1 MDDAQRD
8 AALREVKRLRK
19 MAADLAGQAEGLEEL
34 LAAEPEA
41 AAAVDYAIGQ
51 SSPLSAAVVGYAIG
65 QSPAEGVA
73 AVDYAGGQSPA
84 EGAAAVD
91 YAVGQS
97 PLPEGAAAGRQGGKE
112 AVDWGSLAGRDLT
125 DAVALGRKAEELLA
139 EIVRVYS
146 GFDRVRA
153 IAVGQLA
160 WEARVYVL
168 TEATEF
174 YDGELMGSLI
184 DAEYDLH
191 RRFEPLRLSV
201 DYAAVGCPEGS
212 ETGYCGASLIWR
224 RGDGDGE

>member
-1 MDDAQRD
+1 M
-8 AALREVKRLRK
+8 REVKRLRK

-34 LAAEPEA
+34 LAAEPA
-41 AAAVDYAIGQ
+41 AG
-51 SSPLSAAVVGYAIG
+51 
-65 QSPAEGVA
+65 A
-73 AVDYAGGQSPA
+73 AVDYAGGQSAAA
-84 EGAAAVD
+84 EG
-91 YAVGQS
+91 G
-97 PLPEGAAAGRQGGKE
+97 AAGRQEGKR

-125 DAVALGRKAEELLA
+125 DAIALGRKAEELLA
-139 EIVRVYS
+139 EIVRVYI

-153 IAVGQLA
+153 IAVGQSG

-224 RGDGDGE
+224 RRDGDGE

>member
-19 MAADLAGQAEGLEEL
+19 MAADLAGQAESLEQL
-34 LAAEPEA
+34 LTADP
-41 AAAVDYAIGQ
+41 
-51 SSPLSAAVVGYAIG
+51 
-65 QSPAEGVA
+65 
-73 AVDYAGGQSPA
+73 

-91 YAVGQS
+91 YASCQS
-97 PLPEGAAAGRQGGKE
+97 PLEGAAAAVDYASGQSPPEGVSAVWQDGKK

-139 EIVRVYS
+139 EIARVYS

-153 IAVGQLA
+153 IAVGQSA
-160 WEARVYVL
+160 WEVRVYVL
-168 TEATEF
+168 TAATEF

-191 RRFEPLRLSV
+191 RQFEPLRLSV

-224 RGDGDGE
+224 RGDGEGE

>member
-19 MAADLAGQAEGLEEL
+19 MAADLAGQAESLEEL

-51 SSPLSAAVVGYAIG
+51 SPAA
-65 QSPAEGVA
+65 
-73 AVDYAGGQSPA
+73 
-84 EGAAAVD
+84 GAAAVVD
-91 YAVGQS
+91 YAIGRS
-97 PLPEGAAAGRQGGKE
+97 PLPETVAAGCQEGKK

-153 IAVGQLA
+153 IAVGQYA
-160 WEARVYVL
+160 WEVRVYVL
-168 TEATEF
+168 TAATEF

-212 ETGYCGASLIWR
+212 ENGYCGASLIWR
-224 RGDGDGE
+224 RGDGEGE

>member
-19 MAADLAGQAEGLEEL
+19 MAADLSGQAESLEEL
-34 LAAEPEA
+34 LAADPEA
-41 AAAVDYAIGQ
+41 AAAVD
-51 SSPLSAAVVGYAIG
+51 SAIG
-65 QSPAEGVA
+65 QSPPQEGGA
-73 AVDYAGGQSPA
+73 AVWQ
-84 EGAAAVD
+84 EG
-91 YAVGQS
+91 
-97 PLPEGAAAGRQGGKE
+97 KK

-168 TEATEF
+168 VEMDDHYDDDLIGILLEAEDCLHTKFDPLCLYMHYPPVSEEIF
-174 YDGELMGSLI
+174 
-184 DAEYDLH
+184 AEKKY
-191 RRFEPLRLSV
+191 
-201 DYAAVGCPEGS
+201 
-212 ETGYCGASLIWR
+212 GAGTIIWR
-224 RGDGDGE
+224 RGVGESE

>member
-8 AALREVKRLRK
+8 AALREMKRLRK
-19 MAADLAGQAEGLEEL
+19 MAADLASQAESLEL
-34 LAAEPEA
+34 LLAEPEA
-41 AAAVDYAIGQ
+41 AAVVDYAGGQSPPEGVAAVDYAIGQ

-65 QSPAEGVA
+65 QSPVAEGVA
-73 AVDYAGGQSPA
+73 A
-84 EGAAAVD
+84 
-91 YAVGQS
+91 
-97 PLPEGAAAGRQGGKE
+97 GRQVGKE
-112 AVDWGSLAGRDLT
+112 AVAWGALAGRDLT
-125 DAVALGRKAEELLA
+125 DAIALGRKAEELLA

-153 IAVGQLA
+153 IAVGQSG

>member
-1 MDDAQRD
+1 MNDAQRE

-34 LAAEPEA
+34 LAAEPA
-41 AAAVDYAIGQ
+41 AVSTVDYAVGR
-51 SSPLSAAVVGYAIG
+51 SPL
-65 QSPAEGVA
+65 PEGVA
-73 AVDYAGGQSPA
+73 AVDYAGGQSPPP
-84 EGAAAVD
+84 GAVAVVVVD
-91 YAVGQS
+91 YAGGQS
-97 PLPEGAAAGRQGGKE
+97 PVAEGVAAGRQEGKR
-112 AVDWGSLAGRDLT
+112 AVDWGALAGRDLT

-153 IAVGQLA
+153 IAVGQSA

-224 RGDGDGE
+224 RGDGGGE

>member
-1 MDDAQRD
+1 MNDAQRD

-19 MAADLAGQAEGLEEL
+19 MAADLAGQAEGLEL
-34 LAAEPEA
+34 LLGAEPGA
-41 AAAVDYAIGQ
+41 AAVVDYAIGQ
-51 SSPLSAAVVGYAIG
+51 SPL
-65 QSPAEGVA
+65 PEGV
-73 AVDYAGGQSPA
+73 
-84 EGAAAVD
+84 AAVD

-97 PLPEGAAAGRQGGKE
+97 AAVEGGAAVDYAGGKSPAPEGGAAGRQEGKK
-112 AVDWGSLAGRDLT
+112 AVDWGALAGRDLT
-125 DAVALGRKAEELLA
+125 DAIALGRKAEELLA

-153 IAVGQLA
+153 IAVGQLG

-191 RRFEPLRLSV
+191 RKFEPLRLSV